1 MSYTFSSLSPADFE
15 DLVRDLIG
23 RELAVRFEAFCAGPD
38 GGIDGRH
45 APTNSPELYVLQ
57 AKHFV
62 GSTFPQLKSAMNRER
77 ASIDK
82 LNPSRYLLATS
93 RRLTPPNKTTLSKIV
108 GASLISEQDIFGP
121 DDLNALLRKYPE
133 IEKSHIKLWL
143 SSAAVLESVLRS
155 STHAYAAIT
164 RSDIEKKVRVYA
176 HNASFK
182 ESAEKLEQQH
192 VLIISGPPGVGK
204 TTLAEM
210 LSYAYNS
217 EGWKLVPMRNLE
229 DGFNAILDTGKQLFY
244 FDDFLGKVALD
255 KRALAHTDSDLA
267 RLINRIRESPNAR
280 FVLTTRA
287 YIFEEARSVSE
298 HLADQCLDVSKYIL
312 DVETYTRSIRARILY
327 NHLVVADTPKKL
339 VKALITSEKIPMIV
353 DHRNYNPRVVEWM
366 TDRLR
371 VRDVSP
377 EEYAGDF
384 LAALENPRDLWNTAF
399 RTHIDDKCRHLLFA
413 LFFCSEHGVQMDDL
427 RVVYDSLHRVLSV
440 HYGLAHDPKDF
451 EEALWIL
458 EGGFIKIGNRRVSYI
473 NPSLRDYLTEYLDD
487 MVLLCKFASSAR
499 KINWAQSLWNFG
511 SRKNPPPPVLEQFA
525 AAFLQIAQ
533 EFDKLPVWKQIRI
546 RSSTITKRTTDTA
559 NADRIALLLNWWYH
573 TEDQRFADSALKVMD
588 KPVDGFDASLDA
600 KALVRLL
607 IELPDPDYGK
617 AFPYEDKL
625 IGQIETCLIDL
636 LQSINTDDLNT
647 ISNAVQSAESVI
659 STSVAEGIECAV
671 IEQVDEIM
679 DNIAYEE
686 SEFTL
691 RDYISFLQECA
702 PCYGI
707 PNPILDA
714 AVSAIQDRIYEIEY
728 EDPTFQ
734 PPDFRSLTSES
745 EEFDDEAI
753 KNLFAPLLSD

>member
-15 DLVRDLIG
+15 DLVRELIG
-23 RELAVRFEAFCAGPD
+23 REFDVRFEAFCAGPD

-45 APTNSPELYVLQ
+45 ASTNSPKLIMLQ

-62 GSTFPQLKSAMNRER
+62 GSTFSQLKSAMARER
-77 ASIDK
+77 DSIDR
-82 LNPSRYLLATS
+82 LNPTRYLLATS
-93 RRLTPPNKTTLSKIV
+93 RPLTPLNKRALSKIV
-108 GASLISEQDIFGP
+108 GPNLINEHDIFGP
-121 DDLNALLRKYPE
+121 DDLNALLRNYPE

-143 SSAAVLESVLRS
+143 SSAAVLERVLRS

-164 RSDIEKKVRVYA
+164 KTDIEKKVRVYA
-176 HNASFK
+176 HNASFT
-182 ESAEKLEQQH
+182 ESAEKLEEHH

-210 LSYAYNS
+210 LSYAYS
-217 EGWKLVPMRNLE
+217 GEGWKLVPMRNLD
-229 DGFNAILDTGKQLFY
+229 DGFNAILDTRKQIFY

-255 KRALAHTDSDLA
+255 KPALAHTDSDLA

-298 HLADQCLDVSKYIL
+298 HLADQRLDVSKYIL
-312 DVETYTRSIRARILY
+312 DVEIYTRRIRARILY

-339 VKALITSEKIPMIV
+339 VNALITSEKIPMIV

-371 VRDVSP
+371 VRDVRP
-377 EEYAGDF
+377 EEYADAF
-384 LAALENPRDLWNTAF
+384 LAALENPRDLWDTAF

-413 LFFCSEHGVQMDDL
+413 LFFCSEHGAQMEDL
-427 RVVYDSLHRVLSV
+427 RVAYDSLHGLLSA

-451 EEALWIL
+451 EEALRVL
-458 EGGFIKIGNRRVSYI
+458 EGGFIAIDKRRVSYI

-499 KINWAQSLWNFG
+499 KIHWAQSLWNFG
-511 SRKNPPPPVLEQFA
+511 FRKSPPPSVLKQFA

-546 RSSTITKRTTDTA
+546 SSSTITKSTTDTA
-559 NADRIALLLNWWYH
+559 NADRIALLLSWWYH
-573 TEDQRFADSALKVMD
+573 TEDQRFADYALRVMA
-588 KPVDGFDASLDA
+588 KPVDGFDVSLDA
-600 KALVRLL
+600 TALVRLL
-607 IELPDPDYGK
+607 IELPDPDYGEG
-617 AFPYEDKL
+617 FPYEEDL
-625 IGQIETCLIDL
+625 IAQIEACLIDF
-636 LQSINTDDLNT
+636 LQSIDTDYLKT
-647 ISNAVQSAESVI
+647 ITDAIESAESVI
-659 STSVAEGIECAV
+659 SPPVAVAIERAV
-671 IEQVDEIM
+671 IEQFDEIT

-691 RDYISFLQECA
+691 RDYISSLQDWA
-702 PCYGI
+702 PRYCI
-707 PNPILDA
+707 PKPILES
-714 AVSAIQDRIYEIEY
+714 AVSEIQDRINEIED

-734 PPDFRSLTSES
+734 PPEFTPLTR
-745 EEFDDEAI
+745 
-753 KNLFAPLLSD
+753 